1 MAAHAGQGLWGWN
14 VRARRL
20 VSGLCV
26 VLALSLGWAARPSL
40 APARLFTTTTLVI
53 DPNTAPPAVLAALP
67 RLGPV
72 LVGRMVKE
80 RERRPFASLADLDER
95 VRGVGPATVA
105 AIRPYLRFG
114 AGPPPASLAFRA
126 REAAGAP

>member
-1 MAAHAGQGLWGWN
+1 MAARAGQGLWGWN

-26 VLALSLGWAARPSL
+26 GLALALGWAARSGH
-40 APARLFTTTTLVI
+40 APARPFTTLVI

-105 AIRPYLRFG
+105 AIRPFLRFG
-114 AGPPPASLAFRA
+114 ARPSLTSLAYRA
-126 REAAGAP
+126 RMAADAP